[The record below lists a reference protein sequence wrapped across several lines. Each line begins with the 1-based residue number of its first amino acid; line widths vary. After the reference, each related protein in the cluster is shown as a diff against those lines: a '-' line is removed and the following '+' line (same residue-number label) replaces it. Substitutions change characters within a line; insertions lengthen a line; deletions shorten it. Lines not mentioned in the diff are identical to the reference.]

1 MAQPVIGRCDVLNEA
16 YFVRLP
22 PATTAE
28 YDAACGDSSFRS
40 SFVMGPNGQEI
51 VQVTIKRGARRG
63 TSGLVDL
70 CCDYPDVSV
79 RIHPISPSTHS
90 KLPTE
95 LLCLIFSRV
104 CRRDLALLTQA
115 SNTFYNI
122 AIRLLY
128 QDLTLRSLPTRQ
140 WIRCLRTLTR
150 NPSLPPLVRSLD
162 VEWQPFQPTYNLYH
176 LLHIVLRSLTSLKF
190 LNLDFPTHQ
199 SPTWILDGCTF
210 SLRHFTTSLH
220 CKAPL
225 ARFLES
231 QSGIVELTLRG
242 FQNAKSSLNPF
253 NILNPELDIEPL
265 STDFELKQDSLPS
278 LTLFNAVHA
287 GPPIIRTVA
296 HGRGVRTAS
305 VPLFPRCAT
314 GTLDALTL
322 TSGSIRRLSL
332 ISFDPA
338 APSFLF
344 GQLADRFPRLEALHV
359 VLLLTQCNSVRVYY

>member
-1 MAQPVIGRCDVLNEA
+1 MA
-16 YFVRLP
+16 
-22 PATTAE
+22 
-28 YDAACGDSSFRS
+28 S
-40 SFVMGPNGQEI
+40 NGQEI
-51 VQVTIKRGARRG
+51 VQVTIRRGARRG
-63 TSGLVDL
+63 ISGLVHL
-70 CCDYPDVSV
+70 CYDYPDAS
-79 RIHPISPSTHS
+79 ISPSTRS
-90 KLPTE
+90 RLPPE
-95 LLCLIFSRV
+95 LLILIFSRV

-115 SNTFYNI
+115 SNAFYNI

-128 QDLTLRSLPTRQ
+128 QDITLRSLPTHQ
-140 WIRCLRTLTR
+140 WIRCLRTLTQ

-162 VEWQPFQPTYNLYH
+162 VEWQPFQPTQNLYR
-176 LLHIVLRSLTSLKF
+176 LLHTVLKSLTSLNF

-231 QSGIVELTLRG
+231 QPGIVELTLRG
-242 FQNAKSSLNPF
+242 FQNAKSSLNQF
-253 NILNPELDIEPL
+253 NILSPEMDIELL
-265 STDFELKQDSLPS
+265 STDFELKHDSLPS
-278 LTLFNAVHA
+278 LTLVNAVHA

-332 ISFDPA
+332 ISFDPE

-344 GQLADRFPRLEALHV
+344 AQLAERFPRLEALHV
-359 VLLLTQCNSVRVYY
+359 VLLLTQCNSVGIPVLFRKGWLIFFCIF

>member
-1 MAQPVIGRCDVLNEA
+1 MA
-16 YFVRLP
+16 
-22 PATTAE
+22 
-28 YDAACGDSSFRS
+28 S
-40 SFVMGPNGQEI
+40 NGQEI
-51 VQVTIKRGARRG
+51 VQVTIRRGARRG
-63 TSGLVDL
+63 ISGLVDL
-70 CCDYPDVSV
+70 CYDYPDAS
-79 RIHPISPSTHS
+79 ISPSTRS
-90 KLPTE
+90 RLPPE
-95 LLCLIFSRV
+95 LLSLIFSRV

-115 SNTFYNI
+115 SNAFYNI

-128 QDLTLRSLPTRQ
+128 QDITLRSLPTHQ
-140 WIRCLRTLTR
+140 WIRCLRTLTQ

-162 VEWQPFQPTYNLYH
+162 VEWQPFQPTQNLYR
-176 LLHIVLRSLTSLKF
+176 LLHTVLKSLTSLNF

-231 QSGIVELTLRG
+231 QPGIVELTLRG

-253 NILNPELDIEPL
+253 NILSPEMDIEPL
-265 STDFELKQDSLPS
+265 STDFELKHDSLPS

-332 ISFDPA
+332 ISFDPE

-344 GQLADRFPRLEALHV
+344 AQLAERFPRLEALHV
-359 VLLLTQCNSVRVYY
+359 VLLLTQCNSVGIPVLFRKVWLIFFCIF